1 MAKSKRMVIRV
12 VPYVNGWALLIDG
25 STKQSVVAA
34 ARAAAKAA
42 FSRGGL
48 AQVVVHG
55 RTGRI
60 ITEFTYGQDPKH
72 RKG

>member
-12 VPYVNGWALLIDG
+12 VPYMGSWALVVEA
-25 STKQSVVAA
+25 SSKQTVVAA